1 MEKKNGLRLL
11 KIFSLAFT
19 LALTG
24 AVTPGPVLALVIGQV
39 LAQGL
44 AAAVFILLG
53 HAVLE
58 LFLLTGLAF
67 GFTRFL
73 RNSRVQAW
81 MGLVG
86 GVVLIW
92 MGQDIFRSA
101 AGAVLP
107 AGEAAALGW
116 LKLILAGIGVSLS
129 NPYFTGWWATIGTGQ
144 IASLRLR
151 RKGEYAAFFA
161 GHELGDFAWYMFV
174 AVILTVGRQ
183 WLTGDVYTVI
193 LKVCG
198 ALILVLGA
206 VFIGAALVRLRKNT

>member
-1 MEKKNGLRLL
+1 MRLL
-11 KIFSLAFT
+11 KIFGLAFT

-44 AAAVFILLG
+44 MGAAFILVG
-53 HAVLE
+53 HALLE
-58 LFLLTGLAF
+58 LFLLAGLAV
-67 GFTRFL
+67 GFTRL
-73 RNSRVQAW
+73 LNSNRVRAGL
-81 MGLVG
+81 GLVG
-86 GVVLIW
+86 GAVLIW
-92 MGQDIFRSA
+92 MGWDIFRSA

-107 AGEAAALGW
+107 NGETAALGW

-129 NPYFTGWWATIGTGQ
+129 NPYFTGWWATVGTGQ

-151 RKGEYAAFFA
+151 RKGEYLLFFA

-183 WLTGDVYTVI
+183 WLTGDVYPVI

-198 ALILVLGA
+198 LLILTLGA
-206 VFIGAALVRLRKNT
+206 AFIIAALVRIKKKT